1 MKNRFVIGGAD
12 FRILSLRTPP
22 PAMLQP
28 VPFEP
33 GPGIAAHVNRC
44 SMIPGSAAPR
54 SAGSALLNQ
63 IPQKV
68 LAIADQGV
76 VSGGTFLATVAV
88 ARWADAHQ
96 LGAYSLGM
104 SGLFTIMGI
113 QEALIALPYM
123 IRRNRPEAEAVGLAG
138 HSLVQ
143 SALLSAATAGS
154 LVILALFLTAARSDS
169 SLPAFVC
176 ALAWLAP
183 FFLLREFARQFC
195 FAHMQFAQALA
206 MDGSALLL
214 QVSGLALV
222 ELVWGLSATSVCIT
236 NGLAFGLVGVM
247 VLSATANFRCQSSGS
262 QVLKAESGT
271 LPLAAQIAA
280 SFQASIASWVPP
292 MLTGPKLP
300 ASTPPAWRSSPP
312 RTGHHRHCEPS
323 HAAHDGDPAGKEGVA
338 P

>member
-1 MKNRFVIGGAD
+1 MSNALLD
-12 FRILSLRTPP
+12 DS
-22 PAMLQP
+22 
-28 VPFEP
+28 
-33 GPGIAAHVNRC
+33 
-44 SMIPGSAAPR
+44 GSAAPR
-54 SAGSALLNQ
+54 SAGSALLNR

-138 HSLVQ
+138 QSLVQ
-143 SALLSAATAGS
+143 SALLSAATAGA

-236 NGLAFGLVGVM
+236 NGLAFGLVGVRWFY
-247 VLSATANFRCQSSGS
+247 LQRANFRMPVLRLR
-262 QVLKAESGT
+262 QVLKENWSLGRW
-271 LPLAAQIAA
+271 LLAAQIAA
-280 SFQASIASWVPP
+280 SFQASIASWLLAIVDGTEAAGVYAACLAIVALSNPVIIGIANHL
-292 MLTGPKLP
+292 M
-300 ASTPPAWRSSPP
+300 P
-312 RTGHHRHCEPS
+312 RTTVILRQ
-323 HAAHDGDPAGKEGVA
+323 EGVA
-338 P
+338 ALRPKPAEPEPKRR